1 MHEADHPPSHRN
13 STKDD
18 PSAPITSGFFTC
30 EKGCKTTTTFGFS
43 EIKYVISGSF
53 VVSDS
58 TGRRF
63 TCRVGDIFYI
73 PKGATITFET
83 EEGGKAFYVRVVR
96 ERGPWM
102 CC

>member
-1 MHEADHPPSHRN
+1 M
-13 STKDD
+13 
-18 PSAPITSGFFTC
+18 TSGFFTC

-43 EIKYVISGSF
+43 EIKYVISGSL

-58 TGRRF
+58 NGRRF

-83 EEGGKAFYVRVVR
+83 EEGGKAFYV
-96 ERGPWM
+96 
-102 CC
+102 CI

>member
-1 MHEADHPPSHRN
+1 M
-13 STKDD
+13 
-18 PSAPITSGFFTC
+18 TSGFFTC

-43 EIKYVISGSF
+43 EIKYVISGSL

-73 PKGATITFET
+73 PKGATSEFVHFT
-83 EEGGKAFYVRVVR
+83 YL
-96 ERGPWM
+96 
-102 CC
+102 